1 MADIKIIKK
10 LEMSISPENK
20 TLNIAIK
27 IDNSPI
33 NDTVEKLS
41 EGAARAYIKVFNQD
55 SGNNSITETESGSKA
70 SVYKDAVIT
79 INKTLT
85 ESDLGCS
92 VLDNMFF
99 VEIEVTLSQVNPL
112 NDEATA
118 KDSIHGTVLHPDNL
132 YRKMLH
138 ALKQE
143 SKCHCQIPKNFI
155 DYYLNYKGLQL
166 SLLTGNKLDA
176 IKYYNYISKNKSH
189 E

>member
-20 TLNIAIK
+20 TLKITIK

-33 NDTVEKLS
+33 NDTVIEHSTGMAKAS
-41 EGAARAYIKVFNQD
+41 IKVFNQD
-55 SGNNSITETESGSKA
+55 SGKTPIIFHDSSGKLP
-70 SVYKDAVIT
+70 VYKDTIIT
-79 INKTLT
+79 INKDLT
-85 ESDLGCS
+85 EDDLGCS

-99 VEIEVTLSQVNPL
+99 VEIEITLIQSNPL
-112 NDEATA
+112 KDEAMTNE
-118 KDSIHGTVLHPDNL
+118 SIHGTVLHPDSL

-138 ALKQE
+138 ALRQE

-166 SLLTGNKLDA
+166 SLLIGNKLDA